1 MHINVEINGFSIL
14 LNQPVRI
21 DMQFNK
27 QPIDIPVNVDSA
39 WEPLVN
45 KSRRK
50 IQRRHSV
57 LLPNSIRCII
67 AGPSNCGKTNL
78 LINLIVSKHG
88 LKFENIYVYSST
100 LWQPKYEYL
109 RKLFQPQHNNNN
121 YNGVEYRE
129 FTASDDVIEPKDAK
143 PNSIII
149 FDDVICEK
157 NQEIIRKYYSL
168 GRHQS
173 VDSFYLT
180 TTYARIGKHL
190 IRDNCNLVIF
200 SQQNELNLRH
210 IYNDMGVGCHMSFGQ
225 FQKFCFECWRE
236 RYGFAIID
244 MDSDLDQGR
253 YRKGFAQY
261 LILR

>member
-1 MHINVEINGFSIL
+1 
-14 LNQPVRI
+14 
-21 DMQFNK
+21 MQFSK
-27 QPIDIPVNVDSA
+27 QPIDIPVNVNSEWD
-39 WEPLVN
+39 PLVGG
-45 KSRRK
+45 KK
-50 IQRRHSV
+50 KLKRRHSA

-78 LINLIVSKHG
+78 LVNLIVSKHG

-109 RKLFQPQHNNNN
+109 RKLFHSEQQNHHHK
-121 YNGVEYRE
+121 VQYRE
-129 FTASDDVIEPKDAK
+129 FSASDDVIEPKDAS

-180 TTYARIGKHL
+180 TTYARVGKHL
-190 IRDNCNLVIF
+190 IRDNCNLIIF
-200 SQQNELNLRH
+200 FRQNDLNLRH
-210 IYNDMGVGCHMSFGQ
+210 IYSDMGVGCHMSFDRFQQ
-225 FQKFCFECWRE
+225 FCLECWRE
-236 RYGFAIID
+236 RYGFAVID
-244 MDSDLDQGR
+244 MDSDLEDGR
-253 YRKGFAQY
+253 YRKGFAEY
-261 LILR
+261 LIQS